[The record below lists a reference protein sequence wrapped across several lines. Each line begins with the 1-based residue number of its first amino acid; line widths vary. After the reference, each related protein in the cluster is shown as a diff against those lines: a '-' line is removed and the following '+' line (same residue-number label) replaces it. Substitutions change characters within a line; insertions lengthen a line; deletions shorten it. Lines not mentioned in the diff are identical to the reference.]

1 MKTFRIKLKSK
12 QTFTHTF
19 DFIFLEKCKKIDLKY
34 SILGHFAHIELQ
46 TIDDKIYTLS
56 RGMSNVDYQQFESR
70 FKKFHS
76 TDDIFFD
83 LAAFS
88 AELSTKEDQV

>member
-34 SILGHFAHIELQ
+34 SISGLLAHIELQ

-56 RGMSNVDYQQFESR
+56 RGMTNVDYQQFESK

-88 AELSTKEDQV
+88 AELTTSEEI